1 MVQRIESASVNA
13 GDTGSIP
20 ASGKIPHA
28 TGNEAHG
35 PRLLSLH
42 AAAAEACAP
51 RTRAPQQEKPVPR
64 NDGQHLPAPI
74 RKAQAQ

>member
-1 MVQRIESASVNA
+1 MPR
-13 GDTGSIP
+13 
-20 ASGKIPHA
+20 
-28 TGNEAHG
+28 GNEAHG

-51 RTRAPQQEKPVPR
+51 RARAPQQEKPVPR

-74 RKAQAQ
+74 RKGPGTVTKTQCNPK